1 MKKIAF
7 VACVAAVA
15 ASAILPASGADTYD
29 YRVQYLESSGT
40 QYIDTGIVPTRDTMF
55 TATYEYLSTVSGSG
69 NYDLIAG
76 VRTTSNGSTR
86 YYPVSLN
93 GSLLQERYVFSSKV
107 ISKTHLARIRHT
119 IVFND
124 ENHHVIVDGSDRNH
138 VPAYDIVY
146 MIGGL

>member
-1 MKKIAF
+1 MSKELTKQGLAQTRRAFIGQGAFLVDGRLRYKQGKITMKRISF
-7 VACVAAVA
+7 VACVVGVA

-40 QYIDTGIVPTRDTMF
+40 QYIDTGIVPTWDTMF

-93 GSLLQERYVFSSKV
+93 GSLLQERYVFSSVTCSPPK
-107 ISKTHLARIRHT
+107 
-119 IVFND
+119 
-124 ENHHVIVDGSDRNH
+124 
-138 VPAYDIVY
+138 
-146 MIGGL
+146 